1 MTINNINS
9 IPKQHKVLP
18 ALLSKFNDKVEFITV
33 SLLDYQILR
42 DLSLD
47 RCELG

>member
-1 MTINNINS
+1 MLDHYTNKVAFINY
-9 IPKQHKVLP
+9 
-18 ALLSKFNDKVEFITV
+18 

-47 RCELG
+47 RCKLG

>member
-1 MTINNINS
+1 MLDHFKN
-9 IPKQHKVLP
+9 
-18 ALLSKFNDKVEFITV
+18 KVEFV
-33 SLLDYQILR
+33 NFSLLDYQNLR

>member
-1 MTINNINS
+1 MFTTSMLDHYTN
-9 IPKQHKVLP
+9 
-18 ALLSKFNDKVEFITV
+18 KVEFINF

>member
-1 MTINNINS
+1 MLDHYTNE
-9 IPKQHKVLP
+9 
-18 ALLSKFNDKVEFITV
+18 VEFINV

>member
-1 MTINNINS
+1 MLDHYTN
-9 IPKQHKVLP
+9 
-18 ALLSKFNDKVEFITV
+18 KVEFINF

>member
-1 MTINNINS
+1 MLDHYNNKVVFING
-9 IPKQHKVLP
+9 
-18 ALLSKFNDKVEFITV
+18 
-33 SLLDYQILR
+33 SLLDYIILR